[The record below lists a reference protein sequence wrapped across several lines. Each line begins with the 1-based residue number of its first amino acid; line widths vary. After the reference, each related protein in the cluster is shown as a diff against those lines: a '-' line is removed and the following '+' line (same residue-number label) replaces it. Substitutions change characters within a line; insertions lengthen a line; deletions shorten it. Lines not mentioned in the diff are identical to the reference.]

1 MKNIILMVVMFFSL
15 VALILP
21 ANAAVLTFDGL
32 AGELGSTYTESGF
45 TLTAGEGS
53 SFYSIVQTD
62 VEYGYSYTYSET
74 LMNNYAAATTLT
86 SADGSLFNLTS
97 IDLAEAFNIDD
108 LLYATIITFDAVYS
122 DGSTYSFDLTT
133 DGIEGA
139 ETFTFGAELTN
150 LVSLSF
156 GENEYIQFDNV
167 KASTVPIPSSI
178 LLLVAG
184 TGVLVGIR
192 RKFA

>member
-32 AGELGSTYTESGF
+32 SGELGSTYTESGF
-45 TLTAGEGS
+45 TLTASEGS
-53 SFYSIVQTD
+53 SFYSIVETD
-62 VEYGYSYTYSET
+62 VEDGYSYTYSET
-74 LMNNYAAATTLT
+74 LMNNYATATTLT
-86 SADGSLFNLTS
+86 SADGSVFNLTS

-108 LLYATIITFDAVYS
+108 LLYATTIIFDAVYS
-122 DGSTYSFDLTT
+122 DGSTSSFERTT

-156 GENEYIQFDNV
+156 GDYEYIQFDNV
-167 KASTVPIPSSI
+167 TASAVPIPSSI

>member
-32 AGELGSTYTESGF
+32 SGELGSTYTESGF

-53 SFYSIVQTD
+53 SFYSIVETD
-62 VEYGYSYTYSET
+62 VEDGYSYTGSET

-108 LLYATIITFDAVYS
+108 LLSATTITFDVVYS
-122 DGSTYSFDLTT
+122 DGSTYSFDRTT

-156 GENEYIQFDNV
+156 GEDEYIQFDNV
-167 KASTVPIPSSI
+167 TASAVPVPSSI

>member
-32 AGELGSTYTESGF
+32 SGELGSTYTESGF
-45 TLTAGEGS
+45 TLTASEGS
-53 SFYSIVQTD
+53 SFYSIVETD
-62 VEYGYSYTYSET
+62 VEDGYSYTYSET
-74 LMNNYAAATTLT
+74 LMNNYATATTLT
-86 SADGSLFNLTS
+86 SADGSVFNLTS

-108 LLYATIITFDAVYS
+108 LLYATTIIFDAVYS
-122 DGSTYSFDLTT
+122 DGSTYSFERTT

-139 ETFTFGAELTN
+139 ETFTFGDELTN

-156 GENEYIQFDNV
+156 GDDEYIQFDNV
-167 KASTVPIPSSI
+167 TASAVPIPSSI

>member
-15 VALILP
+15 IALILP

-32 AGELGSTYTESGF
+32 SGELGSTYTESGF
-45 TLTAGEGS
+45 TLTASEGS
-53 SFYSIVQTD
+53 SFYSIVETD
-62 VEYGYSYTYSET
+62 VEDGYSYTYSET
-74 LMNNYAAATTLT
+74 LMNNYATATTLT
-86 SADGSLFNLTS
+86 SADGSVFNLTS

-108 LLYATIITFDAVYS
+108 LLYATTIIFDAVYS
-122 DGSTYSFDLTT
+122 DGSTSSFERTT

-156 GENEYIQFDNV
+156 GDYEYIQFDNV
-167 KASTVPIPSSI
+167 TASAVPIPSSI